1 MQPETAAGASA
12 AFQEQLA
19 RAVRRADAAEIGGLA
34 PERLA
39 VYARLVRNNVRS
51 FIRRCYPE
59 TARHSPPEQW
69 AAAQESFIANG
80 CAHSPYFQDIPGEF
94 LAYCR
99 QVFRLPEHLL
109 ELMRFEHSQLLAETA
124 PTPPDNSFEWDED
137 TLFRLSSA
145 ALLADYPFD
154 PSADPIDFQAA
165 PATLLVWQDNEGS
178 VYHSRLDPVDAV
190 LLAAAANPLS
200 QKQICNRLA
209 AVAGTDDS
217 QWQPEIARRWQQWVD
232 ADVLLPEPQA

>member
-1 MQPETAAGASA
+1 
-12 AFQEQLA
+12 
-19 RAVRRADAAEIGGLA
+19 
-34 PERLA
+34 
-39 VYARLVRNNVRS
+39 
-51 FIRRCYPE
+51 
-59 TARHSPPEQW
+59 
-69 AAAQESFIANG
+69 
-80 CAHSPYFQDIPGEF
+80 
-94 LAYCR
+94 
-99 QVFRLPEHLL
+99 
-109 ELMRFEHSQLLAETA
+109 MRFEHSQLLAETA

-137 TLFRLSSA
+137 TLFRLSPA

-154 PSADPIDFQAA
+154 PSAETPDFQAD

-190 LLAAAANPLS
+190 LLAAAATPLS
-200 QKQICNRLA
+200 QTQICSRLA